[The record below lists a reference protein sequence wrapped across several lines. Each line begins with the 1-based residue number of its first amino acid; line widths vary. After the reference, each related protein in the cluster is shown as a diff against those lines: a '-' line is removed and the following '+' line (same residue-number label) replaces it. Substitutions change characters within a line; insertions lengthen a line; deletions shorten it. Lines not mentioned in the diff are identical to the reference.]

1 MVEGREG
8 EGATRREEEEVEGRE
23 GEGGKRR
30 AEEEEEDAAWGL
42 GGCGEPGQDLSMCL
56 STCQGFMRDQHMGQ
70 ATRPSSGGRVS
81 IHGA

>member
-8 EGATRREEEEVEGRE
+8 EGGTRKEEEEVEGRE
-23 GEGGKRR
+23 GEGGKRK
-30 AEEEEEDAAWGL
+30 ADEEEEEAAWGF

-56 STCQGFMRDQHMGQ
+56 STCQGFIRVQQMGH
-70 ATRPSSGGRVS
+70 ATRPSSEGWVS